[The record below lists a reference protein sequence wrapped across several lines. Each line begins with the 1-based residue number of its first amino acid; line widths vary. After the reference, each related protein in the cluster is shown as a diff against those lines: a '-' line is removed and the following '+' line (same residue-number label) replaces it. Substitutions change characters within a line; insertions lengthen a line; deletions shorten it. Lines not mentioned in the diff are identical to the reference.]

1 MNQVMISNNGLMAPK
16 TIEEAFRYATAV
28 YKSGLAPA
36 QFDTPEKVM
45 VGMQFAVELG
55 LKPLTGLK
63 SMYIVNGTPALFGD
77 LPLALVRNSGK
88 LESIEESQYDINDKL
103 ICKANG
109 NLDSECSYAICVVKR
124 VGEAAVERQFSWKT
138 AIKAGLDKNKYGEK
152 ATYKN
157 YRQRMLQMRARSWAL
172 KDVFGDVLNGISI
185 LEYDTFEEKDVTQ
198 TSTNMKKSEL
208 NDLIEGATDEKTN
221 D

>member
-1 MNQVMISNNGLMAPK
+1 MNQVMVSSNGLMAPK

-28 YKSGLAPA
+28 FKSGLAPA
-36 QFDTPEKVM
+36 QFDSPEKVM
-45 VGMQFAVELG
+45 VAMQFAIELG
-55 LKPLTGLK
+55 LKPLTGIK

-88 LESIEESQYDINDKL
+88 LESIQEDQYDINGKL
-103 ICKANG
+103 ICKDNN
-109 NLDSECSYAICVVKR
+109 NLDAECSYAVCIVKR
-124 VGEAAVERQFSWKT
+124 VGEKEVERQFSWK
-138 AIKAGLDKNKYGEK
+138 AVLKAGLDKNKWGEK

-185 LEYDTFEEKDVTQ
+185 LEYDAFEEKDVTQ

-208 NDLIEGATDEKTN
+208 NDLIEEVADEKTN